1 MLISIFAH
9 VNFDNLSNMNQLNL
23 PTMRKTFFRQC
34 VSLHL
39 NSVILLMCLLLTAT
53 TLQAQTNQRRSVS
66 GTVISQTD
74 ELPLTGVSVTIKGT
88 TTGTISDL
96 DGKYAIEVA
105 NGQTLV
111 FTYMGFTT
119 TEVVV
124 DKRIIN
130 ISMMEDSKLLDEV
143 TVVGYGA
150 MKRSDL
156 TGAVTSVTS
165 EDIRKSVVTSLDQ
178 ALQGRA
184 AGVNVTQNSGAPGGG
199 ISVSIRGI
207 NSFNGNEP
215 LYVIDGI
222 QISGQGNGNTGALSN
237 INPSDI
243 VSMEVLKDA
252 SATAIYG
259 TRAANGVV
267 LITTKQGQAGAT
279 RISYE
284 GYYGI
289 QQLPNRLDVL
299 DLREY
304 ATYQNMRAEIIGFGE
319 REEFK
324 DPSLLGKGTNWQK
337 EIFRSA
343 PVHNHQVS
351 ITGGSEKN
359 NFALMAGY
367 LSQEGIALGSSLDR
381 YSLRFNMDNR
391 LKKWLTVGVNSY
403 IARRKQVNTIDNGGI
418 IETAIKQMPDMPVRN
433 SDGSWGSQ
441 GENMYG
447 TYFSNPVAEAL
458 TREDYNRA
466 TDIQIR
472 GYMDIMPIKG
482 LTIRAEASTNINYYT
497 GYKFTPLID
506 YGYHKQASD
515 GSRSSSNS
523 SYVTFSTYATYEKSF
538 KQHSFSLMAG
548 HESQESKNENLSGS
562 RDGFMFNSV
571 HELNVGDSKTA
582 KNSSS
587 RGESAIESYFGRF
600 NYNYDNRYLLTA
612 TLRHDGSSNF
622 GENNRWGTFPSLAL
636 AWRINNEKF
645 MKSVKAINNLK
656 LRLSWGLVGNQ
667 AIWQGYAYG
676 VTMSSSATPSGQ
688 GFFPG
693 NFPNPDLK
701 WEKNNSYNLGLD
713 VGLFGNRVEFIAEL
727 YKSNVDNLLMQASLP
742 SYVSGVISS
751 PWVNAGAMTNKG
763 IELTLNT
770 VNISNKSLE
779 WRTGLTFSKNKNKVT
794 DLYTESSALVG
805 EIGGLA
811 YTYTTVGNPVGQF
824 YGYKVIGMFK
834 DETDFYKKDKYGN
847 NMVDENGERI
857 PVALP
862 KDVQQGVNGVW
873 VGDFMYED
881 RNGDGVIDEQ
891 DRTFIGNPEPK
902 FTFGISNSIRYKD
915 FDLNI
920 FLSGVYGNKIYNMLR
935 EKYTNPMA
943 NSGMLKEATGI
954 ARIGLK
960 DPDGSATDINN
971 VYIINPDAAVQRMH
985 TTDANTNNRTSNRFV
1000 EDGSYLRIKNVSV
1013 GYTFPKKFLSKYQ
1026 IESLRLYVNVQ
1037 NLFTFTGYDG
1047 YDPEIGA
1054 QNYNVLLKNIDNA
1067 RYPSQRIYT
1076 FGLNI
1081 SF

>member
-1 MLISIFAH
+1 
-9 VNFDNLSNMNQLNL
+9 
-23 PTMRKTFFRQC
+23 MRKSFFRQC
-34 VSLHL
+34 AKFKLS
-39 NSVILLMCLLLTAT
+39 NVILLMCLLLTAT
-53 TLQAQTNQRRSVS
+53 TILRAQTTQNQPVS
-66 GTVISQTD
+66 GAVISQTD
-74 ELPLTGVSVTIKGT
+74 EEPLPGVTVTVKGT
-88 TTGTISDL
+88 TIGTMTDV
-96 DGKYAIEVA
+96 DGKYTINAA

-111 FTYMGFTT
+111 FSCVGFAAAEAT
-119 TEVVV
+119 VN
-124 DKRIIN
+124 KRVIN
-130 ISMMEDSKLLDEV
+130 ISMMEDSKLLDEI
-143 TVVGYGA
+143 TVVGYGV

-156 TGAVTSVTS
+156 TGAVTSVTA
-165 EDIRKSVVTSLDQ
+165 EDMKKSITTSLDQ

-199 ISVSIRGI
+199 ISVSIRGV

-222 QISGQGNGNTGALSN
+222 PISGQTNGNTSALSN

-243 VSMEVLKDA
+243 VNMEVLKDA

-259 TRAANGVV
+259 TRGANGVI
-267 LITTKQGQAGAT
+267 LITTKQGQAGTT
-279 RISYE
+279 RITYE

-289 QQLPNRLDVL
+289 QQLPNELEVL
-299 DLREY
+299 NLREY
-304 ATYQNMRAEIIGFGE
+304 AVYQNLRAKIIGFGE

-324 DPSLLGKGTNWQK
+324 DPSVLGKGTNWQK

-343 PVHNHQVS
+343 PMHNHQIS
-351 ITGGSEKN
+351 ITGGNEKSR
-359 NFALMAGY
+359 FAIMAGY
-367 LSQEGIALGSSLDR
+367 LNQEGIALGSSLER
-381 YSLRFNMDNR
+381 YSLRFNMDNQ
-391 LKKWLTVGVNSY
+391 LKKWLKVGVNSY
-403 IARRKQVNTIDNGGI
+403 IARREQINTIDNGNI
-418 IETAIKQMPDMPVRN
+418 IETAIKQLPEVPVRN
-433 SDGSWGSQ
+433 SDGSWGTQ

-472 GYMDIMPIKG
+472 GYADIMPLKG
-482 LTIRAEASTNINYYT
+482 LTIRAEATTNINYYT
-497 GYKFTPLID
+497 DYKYTPLID
-506 YGYHKQASD
+506 YGYHTQASS

-523 SYVTFSTYATYEKSF
+523 SYTTFTTYATYEKSID
-538 KQHSFSLMAG
+538 KHSFSLMAG
-548 HESQESKNENLSGS
+548 HEAQESKNENLSGS
-562 RDGFMFNSV
+562 REGYMFNSV

-582 KNSSS
+582 KNNSS
-587 RGESAIESYFGRF
+587 RGESAIESYYGRF
-600 NYNYDNRYLLTA
+600 NYNYDNRYLLTT

-622 GENNRWGTFPSLAL
+622 AENNRWGTFPSLAL

-645 MKSVKAINNLK
+645 MKSVESVNNLK
-656 LRLSWGLVGNQ
+656 LRLSWGIVGNQ

-676 VTMSSSATPSGQ
+676 VTMSSSATPNGQ

-693 NFPNPDLK
+693 NFPNPDLR
-701 WEKNNSYNLGLD
+701 WEKTSSYNLGLD
-713 VGLFGNRVEFIAEL
+713 VGLFRNRVEFIAEL

-751 PWVNAGAMTNKG
+751 PWVNAGAMTKKG
-763 IELTLNT
+763 LELTLNT
-770 VNISNKSLE
+770 VNISNKSFL
-779 WRTGLTFSKNKNKVT
+779 WKSSLTFSTNKNKVT

-811 YTYTTVGNPVGQF
+811 YTYTTIGNPVGQF

-834 DETDFYKKDKYGN
+834 DETDFYKKDKFGN
-847 NMVDENGERI
+847 NILDKNGERI

-881 RNGDGVIDEQ
+881 KNGDGKIDEE
-891 DRTFIGNPEPK
+891 DRSFIGNPEPK
-902 FTFGISNSIRYKD
+902 FTFGFSNSFSYKD
-915 FDLNI
+915 FDFNI

-943 NSGMLKEATGI
+943 NSGMLKEATRI
-954 ARIGLK
+954 ALIGLK
-960 DPDGSATDINN
+960 DPNGSATDINN
-971 VYIINPDAAVQRMH
+971 VYITNSDASVQRMH
-985 TTDANTNNRTSNRFV
+985 TTDANTNNRISDRFV
-1000 EDGSYLRIKNVSV
+1000 EDGSYLRIKNVSI
-1013 GYTFPKKFLSKYQ
+1013 GYTFPKKLLSKYQ
-1026 IESLRLYVNVQ
+1026 IENLRLYVNVQ
-1037 NLFTFTGYDG
+1037 NLFTFTKYDG
-1047 YDPEIGA
+1047 YDPEIGS
-1054 QNYNVLLKNIDNA
+1054 QNYNVLLRNIDNA

-1076 FGLNI
+1076 FGINV

>member
-1 MLISIFAH
+1 MRKLLFRKCA
-9 VNFDNLSNMNQLNL
+9 NFHLSN
-23 PTMRKTFFRQC
+23 
-34 VSLHL
+34 
-39 NSVILLMCLLLTAT
+39 VILLMCLLFTTTA
-53 TLQAQTNQRRSVS
+53 LQANTAQTNPVT
-66 GTVISQTD
+66 GTVISQSD
-74 ELPLTGVSVTIKGT
+74 EEPMIGVSVRVKGT
-88 TTGTISDL
+88 STGTITDINGNYSID
-96 DGKYAIEVA
+96 AS

-111 FTYMGFTT
+111 FTYMGYIT

-124 DKRIIN
+124 NKRTVN
-130 ISMMEDSKLLDEV
+130 VSLREDAKLLDEIV
-143 TVVGYGA
+143 VVGYGG

-156 TGAVTSVTS
+156 TGAVTSVTAD
-165 EDIRKSVVTSLDQ
+165 DIKKSIVTSLDQ

-199 ISVSIRGI
+199 ISVSIRGV

-222 QISGQGNGNTGALSN
+222 PISGQTSANTSALSN

-243 VSMEVLKDA
+243 INMEVLKSA

-259 TRAANGVV
+259 TRAANGVI

-299 DLREY
+299 NLPEY
-304 ATYQNMRAEIIGFGE
+304 AVYQNMRAEIIGFGE

-324 DPSLLGKGTNWQK
+324 DPSALGEGTNWQK

-343 PVHNHQVS
+343 PMHNHQVS

-359 NFALMAGY
+359 RFAIMAGY
-367 LSQEGIALGSSLDR
+367 LNQDGIALGSGLER
-381 YSLRFNMDNR
+381 FSLRFNMDNQ
-391 LKKWLTVGVNSY
+391 LKKWLKVGVNSY
-403 IARRKQVNTIDNGGI
+403 VARRKQVNTIDNGGI
-418 IETAIKQMPDMPVRN
+418 IETAIRQLPEVPVRN
-433 SDGSWGSQ
+433 SDGSWGTQ

-447 TYFSNPVAEAL
+447 TYFANPVAEAL
-458 TREDYNRA
+458 TRENYNRA
-466 TDIQIR
+466 TDLQIR
-472 GYMDIMPIKG
+472 GYVDIIPLEG
-482 LTIRAEASTNINYYT
+482 LTLRAEASTNINYYT
-497 GYKFTPLID
+497 DYQYTPLID
-506 YGYHKQASD
+506 YGYHKQASG

-523 SYVTFSTYATYEKSF
+523 SYTTFTTYATYEKSINRNF
-538 KQHSFSLMAG
+538 FSLMAG
-548 HESQESKNENLSGS
+548 HESQENKNENLSGS
-562 RDGFMFNSV
+562 REGYMFNNI

-582 KNSSS
+582 KNNSS
-587 RGESAIESYFGRF
+587 RGESALESYYGRF
-600 NYNYDNRYLLTA
+600 NYNYADRYLLTA
-612 TLRHDGSSNF
+612 TMRRDGSSNF
-622 GENNRWGTFPSLAL
+622 GENNRWGNFPSLAV

-645 MKSVKAINNLK
+645 MEKIQAINNLK
-656 LRLSWGLVGNQ
+656 LRLDWGVVGNQ

-693 NFPNPDLK
+693 NYPNPDLK
-701 WEKNNSYNLGLD
+701 WEKTDSYNLGLD
-713 VGLFGNRVEFIAEL
+713 VGLFKNRVEFIAEF
-727 YKSNVDNLLMQASLP
+727 YKKDIENLLMQASLP
-742 SYVSGVISS
+742 SYVSGVINS

-770 VNISNKSLE
+770 VNISNKSFL
-779 WRTGLTFSKNKNKVT
+779 WKSSITFSKNSNKVT

-805 EIGGLA
+805 SIGGLA
-811 YTYTTVGNPVGQF
+811 YTYTTVGNPVGQL

-834 DETDFYKKDKYGN
+834 DETDFYKKDKSGN
-847 NMVDENGERI
+847 NILDQNGERI

-881 RNGDGVIDEQ
+881 KNGDGVIDEE
-891 DRTFIGNPEPK
+891 DRSYIGNPEPK
-902 FTFGISNSIRYKD
+902 FSFGFTNSFSYKD
-915 FDLNI
+915 FDFNI
-920 FLSGVYGNKIYNMLR
+920 FLNGVYGNKIYNMLR
-935 EKYTNPMA
+935 EKYTNPMN
-943 NSGMLKEATGI
+943 NSGMLKEVTGI
-954 ARIGLK
+954 AKIGLK

-971 VYIINPDAAVQRMH
+971 VYIINPDARVQRMH
-985 TTDANTNNRTSNRFV
+985 TTDANTNNRISDRFV

-1026 IESLRLYVNVQ
+1026 IENLRIYVNIQ
-1037 NLFTFTGYDG
+1037 NLFTFTNYDG
-1047 YDPEIGA
+1047 YDPEIGS
-1054 QNYNVLLKNIDNA
+1054 YDVLLRNIDNA
-1067 RYPSQRIYT
+1067 RYPSQRTYT
-1076 FGLNI
+1076 FGLNA